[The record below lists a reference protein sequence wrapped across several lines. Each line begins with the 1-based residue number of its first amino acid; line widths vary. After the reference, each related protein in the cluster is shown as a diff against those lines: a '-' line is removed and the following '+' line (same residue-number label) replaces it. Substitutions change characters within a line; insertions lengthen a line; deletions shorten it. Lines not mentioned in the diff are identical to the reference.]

1 MRVIETLLRGKLISN
16 RTNPVASVT
25 DPVDALG
32 ACSGNLFGLLMTR
45 LQQMVEDFTACRQ
58 EATAN
63 DPQHDCSDSIQRAKV
78 DLQQLL
84 VNYSYCTKNI
94 Q

>member
-1 MRVIETLLRGKLISN
+1 MRFCCVALIGLLLCS
-16 RTNPVASVT
+16 VQSVT
-25 DPVDALG
+25 ANDPVDALG

-63 DPQHDCSDSIQRAKV
+63 DPQHDRSDSIQRAKV
-78 DLQQLL
+78 DLQQQL